1 MTVPHGLLWWRED
14 PEGAA
19 WLDRLERLVDE
30 CLQTWSLRLER
41 PYDLR
46 VAYVAAVRL
55 PDGRPAVLKL
65 NKPEDESA
73 DEGGALLH
81 WGGAGAVRLLA
92 EDATRNALLLERCEP
107 GYPLRRLPEPA
118 ALDVAAGI
126 LRGFRRP
133 ADVARPLRPL
143 SKVAAQWAQD
153 ISERWTR
160 FGEPYERTLLDFA
173 LDQIAELTSGASEE
187 VVLHQDLHAENI
199 LRADREPWLAIDPK
213 PLLGDPAFDAASLLR
228 DRRDELRNDPSQA
241 ATIRRRLD
249 TLTEL
254 LGLDRDRL
262 RGWGVIHAL
271 AWAAGTSDADRL
283 LIDCARLLA
292 ATP

>member
-1 MTVPHGLLWWRED
+1 M
-14 PEGAA
+14 
-19 WLDRLERLVDE
+19 
-30 CLQTWSLRLER
+30 
-41 PYDLR
+41 
-46 VAYVAAVRL
+46 
-55 PDGRPAVLKL
+55 
-65 NKPEDESA
+65 
-73 DEGGALLH
+73 
-81 WGGAGAVRLLA
+81 
-92 EDATRNALLLERCEP
+92 
-107 GYPLRRLPEPA
+107 
-118 ALDVAAGI
+118 AAGI

-173 LDQIAELTSGASEE
+173 LDQITELTSRASEE

-213 PLLGDPAFDAASLLR
+213 PLRGDPALDAASLLR

-262 RGWGVIHAL
+262 PGWGVIRAL